1 MASRAGAAAQAAR
14 SARDRREQL
23 ANAEQERSVF
33 KTEKEKDDWFLKH
46 DKNGNGTFEKPEFME
61 IIADIATD
69 KEAVKDVP
77 QSMYDKVFDGK
88 DVLDRDTVYP
98 AVQRVLSFV
107 NARSRLIK
115 LFRECDL
122 DGNNFLEKNELK
134 GLLQKA
140 APPKY
145 VVQDDDCTYIIGK
158 CDVDQDGRIS
168 LDELGPAV
176 AAWMANCKA
185 IAARGPPPSEKG
197 GGSSACVLL

>member
-134 GLLQKA
+134 GLLQKL
-140 APPKY
+140 
-145 VVQDDDCTYIIGK
+145 
-158 CDVDQDGRIS
+158 S
-168 LDELGPAV
+168 L
-176 AAWMANCKA
+176 
-185 IAARGPPPSEKG
+185 IHI
-197 GGSSACVLL
+197 

>member
-1 MASRAGAAAQAAR
+1 M
-14 SARDRREQL
+14 
-23 ANAEQERSVF
+23 
-33 KTEKEKDDWFLKH
+33 
-46 DKNGNGTFEKPEFME
+46 
-61 IIADIATD
+61 
-69 KEAVKDVP
+69 
-77 QSMYDKVFDGK
+77 
-88 DVLDRDTVYP
+88 
-98 AVQRVLSFV
+98 
-107 NARSRLIK
+107 
-115 LFRECDL
+115 

-145 VVQDDDCTYIIGK
+145 VVNDDDCTYIIGK

-197 GGSSACVLL
+197 GELVRVRFAVISVLYKEVDLHELIVP